1 MSEAIYKVIDEK
13 YAEILHALSEKEKMI
28 MGLPYNP
35 LDEQLTKDRIFVRQL
50 YRKYNLTPPGTKSM
64 DPLDEGDFEGA
75 DLMGVQR
82 RELIAQILRLN
93 DNQKNKVEFEP
104 PFYCDYGYNIKIEG
118 SFYANSNA
126 TILDCAEVVIGDAT
140 LFGPNVHVYAATHS
154 VNPAER
160 KCTLERALPVK
171 IGRNCWIGGNTT
183 ILPGVEIGENT
194 TIGADRKSVV

>member
-13 YAEILHALSEKEKMI
+13 YAEILHALSEKEKVCKSYNSRRVIGKHTNYQMI

-93 DNQKNKVEFEP
+93 DNQKSKVEFEP
-104 PFYCDYGYNIKIEG
+104 PFYWCVFE
-118 SFYANSNA
+118 
-126 TILDCAEVVIGDAT
+126 L
-140 LFGPNVHVYAATHS
+140 
-154 VNPAER
+154 
-160 KCTLERALPVK
+160 
-171 IGRNCWIGGNTT
+171 
-183 ILPGVEIGENT
+183 
-194 TIGADRKSVV
+194 